1 MKRGKR
7 GNDPER
13 ARISIACSAG
23 RARSGRSRRARSHG
37 TGCGV
42 QSDFGPTRR
51 SWPTSA
57 VLCVP

>member
-13 ARISIACSAG
+13 ARICSAG
-23 RARSGRSRRARSHG
+23 RARSGRSRRARFHG

-42 QSDFGPTRR
+42 LTEDAPTRR

-57 VLCVP
+57 VLCVL